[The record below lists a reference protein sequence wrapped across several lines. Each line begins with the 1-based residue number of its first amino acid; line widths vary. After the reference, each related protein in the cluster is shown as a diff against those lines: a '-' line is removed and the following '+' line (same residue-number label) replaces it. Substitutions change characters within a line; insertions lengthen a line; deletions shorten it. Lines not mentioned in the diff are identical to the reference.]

1 MRLLMFIAI
10 LLVSQSMGATCPDN
24 SKFGR
29 KCFDNTNAP
38 LALVYRIFV
47 HGIFVDSLDYLEDLD
62 SLGDNEYHAGWH
74 FVEAG
79 VTPNMKSADVVRYF
93 VTRFLDM
100 EKEAEELQKRMLCLD
115 GKPRYE
121 GAENFLIF
129 NQLEE
134 ASLNVYEKHLLLARS
149 DLQASGLFDLDKAL
163 KEYPGSFGST
173 FMDHEKAHDGSG
185 QRIYEAAVGLCKAP
199 WGHSF
204 SVSES
209 TNEDQTKIQN

>member
-10 LLVSQSMGATCPDN
+10 LLVSQSTSAACPDN
-24 SKFGR
+24 SKYGR
-29 KCFDNTNAP
+29 KCFNKENAP
-38 LALVYRIFV
+38 PALVYRIFV
-47 HGIFVDSLDYLEDLD
+47 RGIFVDSLDYLEDLD
-62 SLGDNEYHAGWH
+62 SLDDNEYHAGWH

-79 VTPNMKSADVVRYF
+79 VTPNMRSADVVRYF

-149 DLQASGLFDLDKAL
+149 GLQASGLFELDKAL
-163 KEYPGSFGST
+163 KEYSGAFGET
-173 FMDHEKAHDGSG
+173 FTDHEKAHEGRLSL
-185 QRIYEAAVGLCKAP
+185 RVGWLRS
-199 WGHSF
+199 SF
-204 SVSES
+204 RPGVVDRS
-209 TNEDQTKIQN
+209 IHARA

>member
-10 LLVSQSMGATCPDN
+10 LLVSQSTSAACPDN
-24 SKFGR
+24 SKYGR
-29 KCFDNTNAP
+29 KCFNKENAP
-38 LALVYRIFV
+38 PALVYRIFV
-47 HGIFVDSLDYLEDLD
+47 RGIFVDSLDYLEDLD
-62 SLGDNEYHAGWH
+62 SLDDNEYHAGWH

-79 VTPNMKSADVVRYF
+79 VTPNMRSADVVRYF

-134 ASLNVYEKHLLLARS
+134 ASLNVYEKHLLLAQS

-163 KEYPGSFGST
+163 KEYPGSFSST
-173 FMDHEKAHDGSG
+173 FMDHRKAHEGSIK
-185 QRIYEAAVGLCKAP
+185 RIYEAAAALCKAP

-204 SVSES
+204 GSSVSV
-209 TNEDQTKIQN
+209 NEDQAKIQ

>member
-1 MRLLMFIAI
+1 MRFLTLIAVLLA
-10 LLVSQSMGATCPDN
+10 SQSMGATCPDN

-47 HGIFVDSLDYLEDLD
+47 RQIFSESLDYLEDLN
-62 SLGDNEYHAGWH
+62 SLDDEEYHAGLH
-74 FVEAG
+74 FVEPG
-79 VTPNMKSADVVRYF
+79 LTRNMRSADVVRYF
-93 VTRFLDM
+93 ATRFLDM
-100 EKEAEELQKRMLCLD
+100 EKEAEELQKRMLCIN

-134 ASLNVYEKHLLLARS
+134 ASLNVYQKHLLLARS
-149 DLQASGLFDLDKAL
+149 DLQASGLFELDKAL
-163 KEYPGSFGST
+163 KEFPGSFGET
-173 FMDHEKAHDGSG
+173 FMDHEKAHDGSEK
-185 QRIYEAAVGLCKAP
+185 RIYEAAVGLCKGP

-204 SVSES
+204 SSSES
-209 TNEDQTKIQN
+209 ANEN

>member
-10 LLVSQSMGATCPDN
+10 LLVSQSTSAACPDN
-24 SKFGR
+24 SKYGR
-29 KCFDNTNAP
+29 KCFNKENAP
-38 LALVYRIFV
+38 PALVYRIFV
-47 HGIFVDSLDYLEDLD
+47 RAIFVESLDYLENLD
-62 SLGDNEYHAGWH
+62 RLDDEEYHAGLH
-74 FVEAG
+74 YVEAG
-79 VTPNMKSADVVRYF
+79 LTLNMRSADVVRYF
-93 VTRFLDM
+93 VTRFLEID
-100 EKEAEELQKRMLCLD
+100 KEAKELQKRMLCLD

-134 ASLNVYEKHLLLARS
+134 ASLNAYEKHLLLAQS

-185 QRIYEAAVGLCKAP
+185 QRIYEAAVGLCKAL

>member
-1 MRLLMFIAI
+1 MRYLTLFAV
-10 LLVSQSMGATCPDN
+10 LLVSHSMSATCPDN

-29 KCFDNTNAP
+29 KCFDNSNAP
-38 LALVYRIFV
+38 PALVFRIFV
-47 HGIFVDSLDYLEDLD
+47 NQIFSGTLDYLEDLD
-62 SLGDNEYHAGWH
+62 SLDDAEFYVGLH
-74 FVEAG
+74 FVKPG
-79 VTPNMKSADVVRYF
+79 LTPDMTSADVVRYF

-100 EKEAEELQKRMLCLD
+100 EKEAEVLQKRMLCLD

-149 DLQASGLFDLDKAL
+149 DLQASGLFELDKAL
-163 KEYPGSFGST
+163 KEFPGAFGET
-173 FMDHEKAHDGSG
+173 FMDHEKAHDGSVNA
-185 QRIYEAAVGLCKAP
+185 IYEAAVTVCKGP

-204 SVSES
+204 STSGS
-209 TNEDQTKIQN
+209 ANEN